1 VSQIVV
7 FDLEEELALRDA
19 AGSMQHGEKLESMM
33 TLNYLT
39 ELSPHFK
46 LVVSHD
52 NRQVLFVNGLENSVL
67 EVMDG
72 YYNQRKLKHLKN
84 KIVRHI
90 QQDYDE
96 GGFYMLA
103 C

>member
-1 VSQIVV
+1 
-7 FDLEEELALRDA
+7 
-19 AGSMQHGEKLESMM
+19 M
-33 TLNYLT
+33 
-39 ELSPHFK
+39 
-46 LVVSHD
+46 
-52 NRQVLFVNGLENSVL
+52 NGLENSVL
-67 EVMDG
+67 EVMDDG
-72 YYNQRKLKHLKN
+72 LYYNQRKLKHLKN